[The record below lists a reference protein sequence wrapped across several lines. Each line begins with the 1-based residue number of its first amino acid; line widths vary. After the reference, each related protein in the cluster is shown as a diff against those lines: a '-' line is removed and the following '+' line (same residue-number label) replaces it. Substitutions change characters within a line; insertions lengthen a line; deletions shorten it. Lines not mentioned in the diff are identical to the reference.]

1 MRMAGAAFEKGLEC
15 FTQALALEPTYAQ
28 AHAGIAMVQGLR
40 TALSFVGP
48 HTVMPMAK
56 EAALKGLAI
65 DETVADAHLALAMV
79 LQFYEWNWAGAER
92 EYRLALDL
100 NPGDANARRWYAVLL
115 AQRGHKDPAIAGAR
129 HAVERDPLEVN
140 LRHSLSLVLC
150 MAGRFEAAIA
160 EAHAGLELD
169 SAHFPLYWNL
179 GWAMAGLDR
188 CDEAVEALRQATVIG
203 PADPVS
209 HGWLG
214 WALGLAGQRQ
224 EALAILG
231 ELEQRRRQAYI
242 GSSLLAW
249 VCLGLGDHDQAISW
263 LHRSAEK
270 RDGLLTFANVWF
282 VPTPR
287 LGTACTKPS

>member
-1 MRMAGAAFEKGLEC
+1 MRMAGAAFAKGLEC

-150 MAGRFEAAIA
+150 MAGRFEAARSQRHTPDSNWIQRTFPYIGISVGRWPVWIGA
-160 EAHAGLELD
+160 TKRSRRSGRLQLLGPQILCHTGGSAGRWDSPGRDKKPSRSLE
-169 SAHFPLYWNL
+169 NL
-179 GWAMAGLDR
+179 SSDEGKRTSVVPCLPGSVWGWATM
-188 CDEAVEALRQATVIG
+188 IK
-203 PADPVS
+203 PS
-209 HGWLG
+209 HG
-214 WALGLAGQRQ
+214 
-224 EALAILG
+224 
-231 ELEQRRRQAYI
+231 
-242 GSSLLAW
+242 
-249 VCLGLGDHDQAISW
+249 CTD
-263 LHRSAEK
+263 
-270 RDGLLTFANVWF
+270 
-282 VPTPR
+282 PPR
-287 LGTACTKPS
+287 NATGY